1 MQFETRIRVRV
12 PRSQCREHG
21 VKAVA
26 VPWAEPG
33 SRFALFFKRFAIA
46 VLLPSKSLRQACELP
61 ALDWDAALRIM
72 ERTVRRGWDRCEL
85 EALKYAGI
93 DEKSFGAGRSY
104 IPLLTDL
111 EGSRAAVPLAA
122 LVHDKFH
129 IAKYRNEA
137 VDAVRRAEPKELM
150 AAGNET
156 LKPTRQLWLF
166 NSMNFS

>member
-1 MQFETRIRVRV
+1 MVNGLNLELDQRRLTIELGWKAGHWVGCPERWQECLIADHAPERTWRHLDTMQFETRIRARV

-93 DEKSFGAGRSY
+93 DEKSFEAGQS
-104 IPLLTDL
+104 
-111 EGSRAAVPLAA
+111 
-122 LVHDKFH
+122 
-129 IAKYRNEA
+129 
-137 VDAVRRAEPKELM
+137 
-150 AAGNET
+150 
-156 LKPTRQLWLF
+156 
-166 NSMNFS
+166 